1 MRCHA
6 SHFGI
11 ILSALAIPCAAWAQT
26 SGSLAVQVN
35 VPSGSP
41 AGLVVVASFSF
52 PDTAAGLSGPRA
64 FASVTN
70 TAGQISFTGLPFGV
84 YSVCAEPA
92 NGILI
97 EQCQWAP
104 PVTARLTSQNP
115 AGSVNLTVPMGI
127 PVDIRIDDPGGLLS
141 TPATNQGLS
150 VSVATPAGP
159 WRLRPVIQDSGGVN
173 YRIIAPPNVAAS
185 FQIAAGSLRIVD
197 GTGSAVNFSAGVA
210 PSFSL
215 NATST
220 GQFFRYRLQSG
231 Q

>member
-41 AGLVVVASFSF
+41 APTGGGPSFSF

-115 AGSVNLTVPMGI
+115 AGSVNLTDSCRHPNRPSGWTAE
-127 PVDIRIDDPGGLLS
+127 LS
-141 TPATNQGLS
+141 RYEPRVVR
-150 VSVATPAGP
+150 VSRHAPGP
-159 WRLRPVIQDSGGVN
+159 WRLRPDTGFGWCQLPH
-173 YRIIAPPNVAAS
+173 YRAA
-185 FQIAAGSLRIVD
+185 
-197 GTGSAVNFSAGVA
+197 
-210 PSFSL
+210 
-215 NATST
+215 
-220 GQFFRYRLQSG
+220 
-231 Q
+231 